1 MPKSLKLI
9 PIRRVNLG
17 LDAATQRFLAR
28 SKAQNTVRAYKS
40 DLADFAI
47 WCRQHKVTGPP
58 VSAKAVANYLS
69 CLASAG
75 AKASTIR
82 RRLAA
87 IKFLHSAHEYRSP
100 TETDLVKATWT
111 GIKRTIGT
119 APCKKKA
126 AVTEI
131 IRKMLDVL
139 PDNLI
144 GLRDK
149 ALILIGYAGAFR
161 RSELVSLNVEDLDF
175 QKEGLIINLPRSKTD
190 QAGQGRKKPISY
202 GSNVKTCPV
211 RTLQEWL
218 IKSGIGRGAVFRSIK
233 KGDKLQKTKL
243 SDQAV
248 GLIIKRAAQKA
259 ELNPADFA
267 GHSLRSGFATQSA
280 SNHAHM
286 KKIMDQ
292 GWDSPT
298 TVMGY
303 IQEIELFDENASAML
318 GL

>member
-1 MPKSLKLI
+1 MKLT

-40 DLADFAI
+40 DLSDFAH
-47 WCRQHKVTGPP
+47 WCRQRKVAGLP
-58 VSAKAVANYLS
+58 VPAKEVANYLS
-69 CLASAG
+69 CLANAG

-87 IKFLHSAHEYRSP
+87 IKFLHNAHEYLSP

-149 ALILIGYAGAFR
+149 TLILIGYAGAFR

-175 QKEGLIINLPRSKTD
+175 QKDGLIINLRRSKTD
-190 QAGQGRKKPISY
+190 QTGQGRKKPISY
-202 GSNVKTCPV
+202 GANVKPCPV

-218 IKSGIGRGAVFRSIK
+218 AKSGIEKGAVLRSIK
-233 KGDKLQKTKL
+233 KGNKLQKTRL

-248 GLIIKRAAQKA
+248 GFIIKRAALKA

-280 SNHAHM
+280 SNRAHM

-303 IQEIELFDENASAML
+303 IQEVELFDENASAML

>member
-1 MPKSLKLI
+1 MSQSIKLT

-40 DLADFAI
+40 DLADFAL
-47 WCRQHKVTGPP
+47 WCRQRKVTGPP

-75 AKASTIR
+75 AKASTIKR
-82 RRLAA
+82 RFAA
-87 IKFLHSAHEYRSP
+87 IKFLHNAYKYQSP
-100 TETDLVKATWT
+100 TDTDLVKATWT

-119 APCKKKA
+119 AVTKKKA

-131 IRKMLDVL
+131 IRRMLDVL

-149 ALILIGYAGAFR
+149 ALLLIGYAGAFR
-161 RSELVSLNVEDLDF
+161 RSELVGLNVEDLDF
-175 QKEGLIINLPRSKTD
+175 QKEGLIITLRRSKTD
-190 QAGQGRKKPISY
+190 QTGKGRKKPISY

-218 IKSGIGRGAVFRSIK
+218 TKSEIGKGAVFRSIK
-233 KGDKLQKTKL
+233 KGNKLQKTRL

-248 GLIIKRAAQKA
+248 GLIIKRAARKA

-280 SNHAHM
+280 TNRAHM

-303 IQEIELFDENASAML
+303 IQEVELFDENASAML

>member
-1 MPKSLKLI
+1 MPKSLKLT
-9 PIRRVNLG
+9 PIRGVNLG

-28 SKAQNTVRAYKS
+28 SKAANTVRAYKS
-40 DLADFAI
+40 DLADFAH
-47 WCRQHKVTGPP
+47 WCRQRKVTGPP
-58 VSAKAVANYLS
+58 VPAKTVANYLS
-69 CLASAG
+69 CLANAG

-87 IKFLHSAHEYRSP
+87 IKFLHKVHDYQSP
-100 TETDLVKATWT
+100 TETDLVKAIWA
-111 GIKRTIGT
+111 GITRTIGT
-119 APCKKKA
+119 APSKKKA

-131 IRKMLDVL
+131 IRKMLDFL

-175 QKEGLIINLPRSKTD
+175 QKEGLIIMLRRSKTD

-211 RTLQEWL
+211 RTLREWL
-218 IKSGIGRGAVFRSIK
+218 AKSRIKRGAIFRRIK
-233 KGDKLQKTKL
+233 KGNKPQKTRL

-248 GLIIKRAAQKA
+248 GLIIKRAARKA

-280 SNHAHM
+280 TNRAHM

-303 IQEIELFDENASAML
+303 IQEVELFDENASAML